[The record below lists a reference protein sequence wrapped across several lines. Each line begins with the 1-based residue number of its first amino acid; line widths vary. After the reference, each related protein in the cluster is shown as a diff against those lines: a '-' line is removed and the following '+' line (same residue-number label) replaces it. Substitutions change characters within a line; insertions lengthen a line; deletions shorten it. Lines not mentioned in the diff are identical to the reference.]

1 MYDVGHIIPR
11 RFNTMESTK
20 EFVAKVKA
28 TQHNAEL
35 NKRRS
40 GNGNPAERLSNKQHG
55 TNK

>member
-1 MYDVGHIIPR
+1 
-11 RFNTMESTK
+11 MESTK
-20 EFVAKVKA
+20 EFVAKVNA
-28 TQHNAEL
+28 TQHKAEL